1 MGNPS
6 FCNCVAAKVDHKFD
20 PTTAGQ
26 AKAVL
31 SPDRAGISGAPV
43 SPVSGAD
50 TSVDGASADYA
61 GSNEAS
67 MSCYLPPCCVRL
79 ILLPEVVVWD
89 CNLIFR
95 ACQLF
100 IIMPLTCPQANSISV
115 PDPDQPRQ
123 AAGAFSIFIC
133 LPYKIRIQIWQQAMD
148 QNPRLI
154 ELEWT
159 DKW

>member
-79 ILLPEVVVWD
+79 ILLPEVVV
-89 CNLIFR
+89 
-95 ACQLF
+95 
-100 IIMPLTCPQANSISV
+100 
-115 PDPDQPRQ
+115 
-123 AAGAFSIFIC
+123 
-133 LPYKIRIQIWQQAMD
+133 
-148 QNPRLI
+148 
-154 ELEWT
+154 
-159 DKW
+159 